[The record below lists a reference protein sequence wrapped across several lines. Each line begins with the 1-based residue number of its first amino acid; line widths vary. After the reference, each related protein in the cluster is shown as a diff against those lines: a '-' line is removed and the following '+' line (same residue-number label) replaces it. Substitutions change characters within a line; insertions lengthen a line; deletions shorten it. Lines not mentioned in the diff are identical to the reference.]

1 MESTVP
7 AKELNYWK
15 VKSAVLE
22 QQLAALKAKAAVAQ
36 AAAKLQQ
43 VMVEAGLDPTA
54 QYTLD
59 DTSETITVVKT

>member
-43 VMVEAGLDPTA
+43 VMVEASLDPTA